1 MEQNR
6 FLREY
11 RRVVAAA
18 ADVIT
23 GPHEEMRATTKMVA
37 CYGGCEEWMQR
48 TAGSEWSAA
57 LIRRFLATSERFSEI
72 GTHTKKQMSSSC
84 DRFDIVRFSSL
95 VIYYILVLSAYVGYI
110 NGSEQ
115 FNNITT
121 E

>member
-72 GTHTKKQMSSSC
+72 GTHTKKA
-84 DRFDIVRFSSL
+84 DVVELREVRHSTVQFISYL
-95 VIYYILVLSAYVGYI
+95 LHLS
-110 NGSEQ
+110 
-115 FNNITT
+115 T
-121 E
+121 